1 MSERQRQVSG
11 LTRKLVAEASSK
23 KASALKIDQE
33 AKSANLPFVTY
44 LNEKGISTER
54 IATAEADECTT
65 HILDLDAIK
74 LGSSDPTSSPSS
86 WLFRSGRRRHDGR
99 DISPDFPNGRRD
111 WLVLVA
117 IRPCLCLIPL
127 AFFTIS
133 TPQFLACLF
142 LLSAPWWAAFST
154 LLSFDF
160 R

>member
-11 LTRKLVAEASSK
+11 LTRKLVAEGMIEE
-23 KASALKIDQE
+23 ASALKIDQE

-86 WLFRSGRRRHDGR
+86 WLF
-99 DISPDFPNGRRD
+99 
-111 WLVLVA
+111 
-117 IRPCLCLIPL
+117 
-127 AFFTIS
+127 
-133 TPQFLACLF
+133 
-142 LLSAPWWAAFST
+142 
-154 LLSFDF
+154 
-160 R
+160 